1 MSMDYFI
8 NLYCGIIKM
17 SEKKKFDFKKIKKH
31 AQDLRKNMTSSEKLL
46 WKELRGRRLSGYK
59 FLRQHPI
66 LYNGNLLRFNYF
78 VADFYCDSKKT
89 IIELDGPVHN
99 CTIEYDLY
107 RDSELINLGF
117 RILRVKNEELE
128 DMNKTKEKILAFLDS
143 IF

>member
-1 MSMDYFI
+1 
-8 NLYCGIIKM
+8 M